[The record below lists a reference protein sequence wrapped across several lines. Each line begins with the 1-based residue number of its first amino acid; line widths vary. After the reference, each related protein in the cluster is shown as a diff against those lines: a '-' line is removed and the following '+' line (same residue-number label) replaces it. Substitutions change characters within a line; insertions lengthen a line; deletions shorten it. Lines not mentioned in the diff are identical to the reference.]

1 MHQIQSAI
9 ERQYIV
15 SANDNPKVIKPP
27 RPNKPPKHPSQHQD
41 HFDAPPQNYNQQSTA
56 SEEILSKYQEKIRT
70 QAKRIMELEKKVSAL
85 VNTENYNSNQSENQI
100 SNLLDENQALKG
112 IVTDL
117 EARCN
122 SLQDNPSNSNANPN
136 FNEDCVFRIRELETE
151 KSELEATLKSE
162 CINSEKMRTH
172 IEWLTDIAEN
182 RLKSIGFI
190 STIE

>member
-1 MHQIQSAI
+1 M
-9 ERQYIV
+9 
-15 SANDNPKVIKPP
+15 SANDNPKVFKPP
-27 RPNKPPKHPSQHQD
+27 RPNKPPKHPSQTND
-41 HFDAPPQNYNQQSTA
+41 HFDQRDQPAIQNYSQGNGMSDEMVQ
-56 SEEILSKYQEKIRT
+56 KYQEKIRS
-70 QAKRIMELEKKVSAL
+70 QAKRIMELEKRMVNMA
-85 VNTENYNSNQSENQI
+85 NTENYASNQSEEQI
-100 SNLLDENQALKG
+100 SALLDENQALKG

-117 EARCN
+117 EARVN
-122 SLQDNPSNSNANPN
+122 SHENLMTNNNNANPN

-151 KSELEATLKSE
+151 KDELEQTLKSE